1 MKNICLAL
9 ALFCIAMA
17 GVQAAHYA
25 VLVAG
30 SNYYYNYRHQ
40 ADIFHAYQLLKGYGF
55 APENIITMAYDDI
68 ANDSENPFPGQVFNK
83 PSLLKKGKDVYAG
96 VQIDYKGADV
106 NSTNFLAVLR
116 GDSAAVGGKK
126 VLKTTAEDNVFVY
139 FADHGAPGLIAFP
152 ADDDYLYADDLLKA
166 LNYMHD
172 HKMYKEMVLYIEACE
187 SGSMFENLLPTNISI
202 YATTAANSEESSWG
216 TYCAPNDRIFGKSIG
231 SCLGDLYSVNFLENL
246 ESVDP
251 SKETLLDQFN
261 IIKNLTTKS
270 HVMQFGDLTI
280 DSELIGNFE
289 ASNSS
294 SRAPLKTGEEEE
306 VDKYASLV
314 DSRYNKLHYLQNKHM
329 RLQSGQSHQE
339 LANELESIER
349 FDNRFETLATKF
361 DLNLNA
367 PVGIIDFTCL
377 KTRVAMYNEVCGS
390 FSDYGL
396 KYVRHLHYSCV
407 QGVDIYDFEEAL
419 IRVCA

>member
-1 MKNICLAL
+1 
-9 ALFCIAMA
+9 
-17 GVQAAHYA
+17 
-25 VLVAG
+25 
-30 SNYYYNYRHQ
+30 
-40 ADIFHAYQLLKGYGF
+40 
-55 APENIITMAYDDI
+55 
-68 ANDSENPFPGQVFNK
+68 
-83 PSLLKKGKDVYAG
+83 
-96 VQIDYKGADV
+96 
-106 NSTNFLAVLR
+106 
-116 GDSAAVGGKK
+116 
-126 VLKTTAEDNVFVY
+126 
-139 FADHGAPGLIAFP
+139 
-152 ADDDYLYADDLLKA
+152 
-166 LNYMHD
+166 
-172 HKMYKEMVLYIEACE
+172 MYKEMVLYIEACE

-251 SKETLLDQFN
+251 TKETLLDQFN

-280 DSELIGNFE
+280 DAELIGNFE
-289 ASNSS
+289 AGDKS
-294 SRAPLKTGEEEE
+294 SRAPLKTAEEE

-314 DSRYNKLHYLQNKHM
+314 DSRYNKLQYLQNKHM
-329 RLQSGQSHQE
+329 KLQSGQSHQE

-349 FDNRFETLATKF
+349 FDARFETLATKF
-361 DLNLNA
+361 GLNLKV
-367 PVGIIDFTCL
+367 PTGTIDFACL

-390 FSDYGL
+390 FTDYGL